1 MQQNQIL
8 SGGLWGRFAQSF
20 CVLQGD
26 LDALERVL
34 YQRADP
40 ALRAELLPLLRDMAC
55 RLPSLERLAN
65 QTADIALGSALRT
78 VHRQDA
84 LDLAFLLEELARDV
98 NAELAHRDMAATVEL
113 ERQADSVPIVG
124 DSSLICAMLVNLL
137 SNSLGAKADARVRW
151 TLTGRTLLCR
161 DDGPGL
167 PEDAWRTLLENSRGA
182 GWMDHGGTGL
192 LLIRQYA
199 DCLGWTITC
208 QEGAI
213 CFAMPGFPADRQ
225 VELAS
230 GGGELTREQAHRL
243 LSRELDA
250 LELRNR

>member
-167 PEDAWRTLLENSRGA
+167 P
-182 GWMDHGGTGL
+182 
-192 LLIRQYA
+192 
-199 DCLGWTITC
+199 
-208 QEGAI
+208 
-213 CFAMPGFPADRQ
+213 
-225 VELAS
+225 
-230 GGGELTREQAHRL
+230 
-243 LSRELDA
+243 
-250 LELRNR
+250 